1 MEWQFSPQ
9 DVVKGDVGYTLA
21 HFRADLKS
29 EIRTNLD
36 PGTPGDFERACAVI
50 YDLCY
55 WLATG
60 RSLEPFLAQL
70 GEDPVATR
78 LAMLVREPMAPNV
91 TMLGA
96 ILQRMIMDR
105 VEQGLP
111 LEEALVAVEQEH
123 RLVAG

>member
-1 MEWQFSPQ
+1 
-9 DVVKGDVGYTLA
+9 
-21 HFRADLKS
+21 
-29 EIRTNLD
+29 
-36 PGTPGDFERACAVI
+36 
-50 YDLCY
+50 
-55 WLATG
+55 
-60 RSLEPFLAQL
+60 
-70 GEDPVATR
+70 
-78 LAMLVREPMAPNV
+78 MAPNV